1 MKETFFKNGFLT
13 STEAQNICN
22 VSKEAVVSEQERLQA
37 VSFYNTDITSI
48 LSPESSIRAQVGVDS
63 TDWIKESVEKIGRYN
78 ALNAWLKEA
87 IKAKE
92 AEMSKIDCMSIR
104 NMPNYIEYTKP
115 EINRDEKQF
124 TETEVINS
132 WDADKLNKYYSL
144 NSKAAAIGTYIHDIG
159 SIAKARKDLNKK
171 LSNPVLVRGDGRETV
186 VYKYSVSVLVSDVE
200 SLFMSLLAEHR
211 SLNAQLNKMKA
222 EAKEEA
228 NAKNIE
234 LQHKYRQEYLEYD
247 KKLSEYYSLVKQ
259 QDTKFAE
266 FKISEKEKI
275 SKLKINVP
283 SPLMATYN
291 EIKALISE

>member
-22 VSKEAVVSEQERLQA
+22 VSKEAVVSEQEKLHA
-37 VSFYNTDITSI
+37 ISFYNTDITSI
-48 LSPESSIRAQVGVDS
+48 LSPDNSIRAQVGLIS
-63 TDWIKESVEKIGRYN
+63 TNWIKESVEKIGRYN

-104 NMPNYIEYTKP
+104 DMPNYAEYTKP
-115 EINRDEKQF
+115 EVGQREVQVS
-124 TETEVINS
+124 EEEVINS
-132 WDADKLNKYYSL
+132 WDADRLNKYYSL
-144 NSKAAAIGTYIHDIG
+144 NSKAAAIGTYIHDNG
-159 SIAKARKDLNKK
+159 SIARARKEFNNKI
-171 LSNPVLVRGDGRETV
+171 SNPTTVQGTGRETV
-186 VYKYSVSVLVSDVE
+186 VYKYSESVSASDVE
-200 SLFMSLLAEHR
+200 NLFMSLLAEHR

-222 EAKEEA
+222 EAKEET

-234 LQHKYRQEYLEYD
+234 VQQKYRQAYLEYD

-259 QDTKFAE
+259 QETKFAE

-283 SPLMATYN
+283 SPLMETYN